1 MPSKARPKSMLS
13 FTHRK
18 SSSSSQVKVENLAE
32 TAEEKASH
40 RFTSKADPTKA
51 INEAQ
56 PGGSLVKYLPATYRY
71 DVLTPQISGS
81 SSRATY
87 SGEYPSNTTQGS
99 PGKFD
104 QYAIRDLIDGNNVQ
118 NRRNSY
124 YQGQRPQQRH
134 WSDASNGYYNNRLSI
149 ARPDSYIDGYGGNLS
164 QSGYGRRINQRVNSD
179 PTLYGSNAQ
188 GVYPAHGYHQ
198 SYDTV
203 ASGSGNES
211 HNTDPWGN
219 STDPSSENSS
229 IDRVQHAPKP
239 DLAETYGF
247 NGFGG
252 VPQFPGPILED
263 HAMDESSYRN
273 SSGHGPSQKT
283 LNGFPTQ
290 NKTTLPPTPP
300 PHAPPKQDLPKV
312 PIKLGNSP
320 VKDRSSAHSN
330 GEKRRSWLKRRFSRT

>member
-18 SSSSSQVKVENLAE
+18 SSSNPQVKVENLAE

-56 PGGSLVKYLPATYRY
+56 PADPDRSNPTRPRLERPLDTIRSFEAAIDGSYERRP
-71 DVLTPQISGS
+71 P
-81 SSRATY
+81 SRA
-87 SGEYPSNTTQGS
+87 
-99 PGKFD
+99 
-104 QYAIRDLIDGNNVQ
+104 DLIDGNNAQ

-134 WSDASNGYYNNRLSI
+134 WAEASNGYYNNRLSI
-149 ARPDSYIDGYGGNLS
+149 ARPDSYIDGNGGNSS

-229 IDRVQHAPKP
+229 IDRVQHAPKS

-252 VPQFPGPILED
+252 VAQFPGPILED
-263 HAMDESSYRN
+263 HAMDDSSYRN

-283 LNGFPTQ
+283 MNGFPAH

-300 PHAPPKQDLPKV
+300 PHAPPKQDLPRM

-330 GEKRRSWLKRRFSRT
+330 GEKRKSWLKRRFSRT

>member
-18 SSSSSQVKVENLAE
+18 SSSGSHVKVENLTE

-40 RFTSKADPTKA
+40 RFTSKADPSKA

-56 PGGSLVKYLPATYRY
+56 P
-71 DVLTPQISGS
+71 
-81 SSRATY
+81 
-87 SGEYPSNTTQGS
+87 
-99 PGKFD
+99 
-104 QYAIRDLIDGNNVQ
+104 DLADGNNLQ
-118 NRRNSY
+118 SKRNSY
-124 YQGQRPQQRH
+124 YQGNDAYPTLVLLCNLADSDNPSGQRPQQRH
-134 WSDASNGYYNNRLSI
+134 WAEASSGYYNNRTSV
-149 ARPDSYIDGYGGNLS
+149 ARPDSYIDGYGGNPS
-164 QSGYGRRINQRVNSD
+164 QLAYGRRVNQRVNSD
-179 PTLYGSNAQ
+179 PTLYGSNAAPN
-188 GVYPAHGYHQ
+188 VYPTHGYHQ

-219 STDPSSENSS
+219 TTDPSSENSS
-229 IDRVQHAPKP
+229 IDRVQQAPKS

-263 HAMDESSYRN
+263 HAMDGSSYGN
-273 SSGHGPSQKT
+273 PSAYGQPQKAM
-283 LNGFPTQ
+283 NGFSAH

-300 PHAPPKQDLPKV
+300 PHVLPKQNPPRV

-320 VKDRSSAHSN
+320 VKDRSSSQPN
-330 GEKRRSWLKRRFSRT
+330 GEKRKSWLKRRFSRS

>member
-104 QYAIRDLIDGNNVQ
+104 Q
-118 NRRNSY
+118 
-124 YQGQRPQQRH
+124 
-134 WSDASNGYYNNRLSI
+134 
-149 ARPDSYIDGYGGNLS
+149 PDSYIDGYGGNLS

-252 VPQFPGPILED
+252 KFVWAWTITKDIERLSDSEQNNTSSHSTPARSPKAGPPQ
-263 HAMDESSYRN
+263 
-273 SSGHGPSQKT
+273 
-283 LNGFPTQ
+283 
-290 NKTTLPPTPP
+290 
-300 PHAPPKQDLPKV
+300 
-312 PIKLGNSP
+312 
-320 VKDRSSAHSN
+320 SAN
-330 GEKRRSWLKRRFSRT
+330 QARKFTG